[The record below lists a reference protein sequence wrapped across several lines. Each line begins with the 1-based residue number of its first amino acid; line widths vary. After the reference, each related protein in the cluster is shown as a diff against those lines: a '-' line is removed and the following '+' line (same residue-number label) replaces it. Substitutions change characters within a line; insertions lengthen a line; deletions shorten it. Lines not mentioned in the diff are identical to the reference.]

1 MTLTNISP
9 FIEVTHQ
16 LLNTH
21 YREDKIYKKNQQD
34 NVVKT
39 ILLHIRHFKIQ
50 FEARAGEIISQP
62 IKKENLKNLILKH
75 STFGGDV
82 INIKNG

>member
-21 YREDKIYKKNQQD
+21 YREDKIYKKTNKIMLLKQYYY
-34 NVVKT
+34 
-39 ILLHIRHFKIQ
+39 IL
-50 FEARAGEIISQP
+50 G
-62 IKKENLKNLILKH
+62 ILKFNLRPGRAKSYH
-75 STFGGDV
+75 SLLKRKT
-82 INIKNG
+82 

>member
-21 YREDKIYKKNQQD
+21 YREDKIYKKTNKIMLLKQYYY
-34 NVVKT
+34 
-39 ILLHIRHFKIQ
+39 IL
-50 FEARAGEIISQP
+50 G
-62 IKKENLKNLILKH
+62 ILKFNLGPGWAKSYH
-75 STFGGDV
+75 SLLKRKLKEFDPKT
-82 INIKNG
+82 

>member
-34 NVVKT
+34 NVVLKQYYY
-39 ILLHIRHFKIQ
+39 IL
-50 FEARAGEIISQP
+50 G
-62 IKKENLKNLILKH
+62 ILKFNLGPGRAKSYH
-75 STFGGDV
+75 SLLKRKT
-82 INIKNG
+82 